1 MLYIHTMAY
10 SLKQWKQMNCSYH
23 SNMDEAHRYNTKC
36 KKPDTQ
42 KNIYTLLYVYKVHN
56 TSNMKLRFKEYM
68 PRWQKSEEK
77 QWCHYHKSLR
87 NGYLWGSDIVTRW
100 THEELASEALAMFYL
115 VLSTD
120 LSGGSICVC
129 FMIISLGTLL
139 WFIHFSEFLLYFRTI
154 TKKWFKDD

>member
-1 MLYIHTMAY
+1 MKLTNVTLSVRSQTH
-10 SLKQWKQMNCSYH
+10 K
-23 SNMDEAHRYNTKC
+23 R
-36 KKPDTQ
+36 
-42 KNIYTLLYVYKVHN
+42 IYTTLLHVYKVHN
-56 TSNMKLRFKEYM
+56 TSNMKLGLM
-68 PRWQKSEEK
+68 PRWEKSKEK
-77 QWCHYHKSLR
+77 QWCHYHKSLV

-129 FMIISLGTLL
+129 FMIIPLGTLV

-154 TKKWFKDD
+154 TKTV